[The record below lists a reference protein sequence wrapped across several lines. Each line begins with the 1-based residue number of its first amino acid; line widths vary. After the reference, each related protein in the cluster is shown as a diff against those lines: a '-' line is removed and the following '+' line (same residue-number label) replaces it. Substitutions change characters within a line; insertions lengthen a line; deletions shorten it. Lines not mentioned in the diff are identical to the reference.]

1 MGYSKVFNKDFIFI
15 TGAPRSGTSMI
26 TKIIGAHP
34 DIAMVME
41 NIFENRRRHWQRP
54 DFWNR
59 HEELQKKVFEFY
71 IKFNEPILGN
81 KVCTPDVWLYEDIIS
96 FCSLFNRLKILFVIR
111 DPKAV
116 VISRHKRENHD
127 VHFND
132 LAKTHLNLDFSARTR
147 TFLSSWSESIL
158 IYEKLKTAYPTF
170 VRIVYYDDLVRN
182 FEPGVNGIF
191 DFLELKFVQEI
202 NDWYKIPHYNANGVK
217 VSDLK
222 YTDTRVFSKDINID
236 ELPRDFIMYRNEI
249 LHYEKFLLR
258 QL

>member
-1 MGYSKVFNKDFIFI
+1 
-15 TGAPRSGTSMI
+15 MI

-34 DIAMVME
+34 EIAMIME
-41 NIFENRRRHWQRP
+41 NIFENRRRHWARA
-54 DFWNR
+54 DYWNDR
-59 HEELQKKVFEFY
+59 EDLQNQVFQFY
-71 IKFNEPILGN
+71 KRFDEPILGN
-81 KVCTPDVWLYEDIIS
+81 KVCTPDVWMYEDIEI
-96 FCSLFNRLKILFVIR
+96 FCSLFSRLKIMFIIR

-132 LAKTHLNLDFSARTR
+132 LAKTRLSLDFSNRTR

-158 IYEKLKTAYPTF
+158 IYEKIKNAYPSN
-170 VRIVYYDDLVRN
+170 VRIVYYDDLVN
-182 FEPGVNGIF
+182 DFEKNVIGVF
-191 DFLELKFVQEI
+191 DFLEINFVKEI
-202 NDWYKIPHYNANGVK
+202 FDWYKIPHYDANGVK

-222 YTDTRVFSKDINID
+222 YTDTRVFSKEFNPDD
-236 ELPRDFIMYRNEI
+236 LPHDFVMYRNEI